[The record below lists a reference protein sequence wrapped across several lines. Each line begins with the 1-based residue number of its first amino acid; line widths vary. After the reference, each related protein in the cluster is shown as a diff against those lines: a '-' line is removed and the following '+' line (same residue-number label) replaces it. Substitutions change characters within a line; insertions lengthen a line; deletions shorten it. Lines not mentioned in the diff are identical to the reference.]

1 MTYDINTIYTKYKQ
15 LTKKQRQ
22 QLLAALQS
30 QGINI
35 VKIEAYEY
43 TDAPGIKHLF
53 FYFAE
58 DSRKAIPYFML
69 DSEVWEKIFQLV
81 SLTHSGHYILFNT
94 QLNPLSSLYATL
106 YPKPRFWVCQR
117 MNALVPLPFQIPY
130 APSLPTYHH
139 RSSVCSSAI
148 DKQ

>member
-1 MTYDINTIYTKYKQ
+1 MTCDINTIFTKYKQ

-43 TDAPGIKHLF
+43 SDAPGIKHLF

-58 DSRKAIPYFML
+58 DSRKAIPYFLL
-69 DSEVWEKIFQLV
+69 DSEVWEKIL
-81 SLTHSGHYILFNT
+81 LYIM
-94 QLNPLSSLYATL
+94 
-106 YPKPRFWVCQR
+106 KE
-117 MNALVPLPFQIPY
+117 
-130 APSLPTYHH
+130 
-139 RSSVCSSAI
+139 
-148 DKQ
+148 

>member
-1 MTYDINTIYTKYKQ
+1 MIYDINTIYTKYKQ

-22 QLLAALQS
+22 QLLATLQS

-43 TDAPGIKHLF
+43 SDAPGIKHLF

-69 DSEVWEKIFQLV
+69 DSEVWEKTQQ
-81 SLTHSGHYILFNT
+81 YIM
-94 QLNPLSSLYATL
+94 QE
-106 YPKPRFWVCQR
+106 RF
-117 MNALVPLPFQIPY
+117 PY
-130 APSLPTYHH
+130 
-139 RSSVCSSAI
+139 
-148 DKQ
+148 

>member
-1 MTYDINTIYTKYKQ
+1 MTYDINTIYMKYKQ
-15 LTKKQRQ
+15 LSKKQRQ

-58 DSRKAIPYFML
+58 DSKKAIPYFML
-69 DSEVWEKIFQLV
+69 DSEVWEKIC
-81 SLTHSGHYILFNT
+81 HYL
-94 QLNPLSSLYATL
+94 
-106 YPKPRFWVCQR
+106 
-117 MNALVPLPFQIPY
+117 M
-130 APSLPTYHH
+130 
-139 RSSVCSSAI
+139 
-148 DKQ
+148 DKI

>member
-53 FYFAE
+53 FFAE
-58 DSRKAIPYFML
+58 DSKKAIPYFML
-69 DSEVWEKIFQLV
+69 DSKEWEVVQQEIMK
-81 SLTHSGHYILFNT
+81 
-94 QLNPLSSLYATL
+94 
-106 YPKPRFWVCQR
+106 
-117 MNALVPLPFQIPY
+117 
-130 APSLPTYHH
+130 
-139 RSSVCSSAI
+139 
-148 DKQ
+148 

>member
-1 MTYDINTIYTKYKQ
+1 MTYDINIIYTKYKQ

-69 DSEVWEKIFQLV
+69 DSEVWEKIQLC
-81 SLTHSGHYILFNT
+81 II
-94 QLNPLSSLYATL
+94 
-106 YPKPRFWVCQR
+106 KE
-117 MNALVPLPFQIPY
+117 
-130 APSLPTYHH
+130 
-139 RSSVCSSAI
+139 
-148 DKQ
+148 

>member
-22 QLLAALQS
+22 QLLAALHS

-43 TDAPGIKHLF
+43 ADAPGIKHLF

-58 DSRKAIPYFML
+58 NSRKAIPYFMIE
-69 DSEVWEKIFQLV
+69 SEVWKKIL
-81 SLTHSGHYILFNT
+81 LYIM
-94 QLNPLSSLYATL
+94 
-106 YPKPRFWVCQR
+106 KE
-117 MNALVPLPFQIPY
+117 
-130 APSLPTYHH
+130 
-139 RSSVCSSAI
+139 
-148 DKQ
+148 

>member
-1 MTYDINTIYTKYKQ
+1 MTHDINTIYSKYKQ

-22 QLLAALQS
+22 QLLTALQS

-69 DSEVWEKIFQLV
+69 DSEVWEKIL
-81 SLTHSGHYILFNT
+81 LYIM
-94 QLNPLSSLYATL
+94 
-106 YPKPRFWVCQR
+106 KE
-117 MNALVPLPFQIPY
+117 
-130 APSLPTYHH
+130 
-139 RSSVCSSAI
+139 
-148 DKQ
+148 

>member
-43 TDAPGIKHLF
+43 ADAPGIKHLF

-58 DSRKAIPYFML
+58 NSRKAIPYFMIE
-69 DSEVWEKIFQLV
+69 SEVWKKIL
-81 SLTHSGHYILFNT
+81 LYIM
-94 QLNPLSSLYATL
+94 
-106 YPKPRFWVCQR
+106 KE
-117 MNALVPLPFQIPY
+117 
-130 APSLPTYHH
+130 
-139 RSSVCSSAI
+139 
-148 DKQ
+148 

>member
-22 QLLAALQS
+22 QLLAALQL

-53 FYFAE
+53 FDFAE
-58 DSRKAIPYFML
+58 DSKRAIPYFML
-69 DSEVWEKIFQLV
+69 DSEVWEKIK
-81 SLTHSGHYILFNT
+81 
-94 QLNPLSSLYATL
+94 LSIM
-106 YPKPRFWVCQR
+106 KD
-117 MNALVPLPFQIPY
+117 I
-130 APSLPTYHH
+130 
-139 RSSVCSSAI
+139 
-148 DKQ
+148 

>member
-1 MTYDINTIYTKYKQ
+1 MTYDINTIYMKYKQ

-69 DSEVWEKIFQLV
+69 DSDIWEKIC
-81 SLTHSGHYILFNT
+81 HYL
-94 QLNPLSSLYATL
+94 
-106 YPKPRFWVCQR
+106 
-117 MNALVPLPFQIPY
+117 M
-130 APSLPTYHH
+130 
-139 RSSVCSSAI
+139 
-148 DKQ
+148 DKI

>member
-1 MTYDINTIYTKYKQ
+1 MTFDINTIYTKYKQ

-22 QLLAALQS
+22 QLLAVLQS

-43 TDAPGIKHLF
+43 ADAPGIKHLF

-69 DSEVWEKIFQLV
+69 DSEIWEKFC
-81 SLTHSGHYILFNT
+81 HYLMDKILF
-94 QLNPLSSLYATL
+94 
-106 YPKPRFWVCQR
+106 YP
-117 MNALVPLPFQIPY
+117 
-130 APSLPTYHH
+130 
-139 RSSVCSSAI
+139 
-148 DKQ
+148 

>member
-22 QLLAALQS
+22 QLLAALLS

-58 DSRKAIPYFML
+58 DSKKAIPYFML
-69 DSEVWEKIFQLV
+69 DIEIWEKFC
-81 SLTHSGHYILFNT
+81 HYL
-94 QLNPLSSLYATL
+94 
-106 YPKPRFWVCQR
+106 
-117 MNALVPLPFQIPY
+117 M
-130 APSLPTYHH
+130 
-139 RSSVCSSAI
+139 
-148 DKQ
+148 DKN

>member
-43 TDAPGIKHLF
+43 SDAPGIKHLF

-58 DSRKAIPYFML
+58 DSRKAIPYFMQEK
-69 DSEVWEKIFQLV
+69 EVWENI
-81 SLTHSGHYILFNT
+81 
-94 QLNPLSSLYATL
+94 
-106 YPKPRFWVCQR
+106 QR
-117 MNALVPLPFQIPY
+117 CIMQE
-130 APSLPTYHH
+130 
-139 RSSVCSSAI
+139 
-148 DKQ
+148 